1 MRELLQLREM
11 ELGLELRLAH
21 QQDLQEL
28 GRRGLEVREQ
38 SDLFQRRGAQVL
50 RFVEDQD
57 GVLTGPLALDEEAVE
72 RHESLRPRLASLGDS
87 QVLEDVLEDAV
98 KRQRGIDYEGDRRLA
113 VEPLTKGVKQRG
125 LSRAHLA
132 GQDDEAFP
140 LLGAVEQLGQGL
152 PVRRTH
158 VKESGIRRR
167 VEGLLRESVE
177 RQVHATALRSP
188 HSAPGARPGARF
200 RWRRSRRYRR
210 SKRGH

>member
-1 MRELLQLREM
+1 M

-21 QQDLQEL
+21 QQDLEEL

-57 GVLTGPLALDEEAVE
+57 GVLTGPLAFDEEAVE

-98 KRQRGIDYEGDRRLA
+98 KRQRGIDHEGDRRLS

-188 HSAPGARPGARF
+188 HSAPGARDRKSTRLNSSHGYISYAV
-200 RWRRSRRYRR
+200 
-210 SKRGH
+210 